1 MDAMLRIYGSLP
13 GTPDLAEAVYVA
25 ATALGMTECYA
36 HDGRYHFSLGG
47 GRSIALSADSA
58 GRIRVEACHLCRPES
73 TMWALAH
80 RPDRLSSLVK
90 RMGQVVEP
98 V

>member
-1 MDAMLRIYGSLP
+1 MLKIHGSLP
-13 GTPDLAEAVYVA
+13 ETPDLADAVMTA
-25 ATALGMTECYA
+25 ASALGLTECYA

-58 GRIRVEACHLCRPES
+58 GRIRVESCHLCRPES

-80 RPDRLSSLVK
+80 HPARLVSVVR
-90 RMGQVVEP
+90 RMGQVAESV
-98 V
+98 